1 MALSKTFFSPVLLRY
16 LTAISCVFVS
26 ACDPISLFLVPTA
39 VVVCAEVDERRL
51 GGVAS
56 DAGLRTK
63 INYVW
68 LTQEPRLI
76 DQVSLSVI
84 EGRVVLTGTV
94 ETLEL
99 KQRAVSLTH
108 KISGVKEIKDEMR
121 VGPGESFRDYSRD
134 SWITTNLKTTLL
146 FDSRIFSRNYTI
158 RSVNRTIY
166 LMGIA
171 QNQQELD
178 WVLEHAKGIS
188 GVKRVVSHVRVKPVS
203 IGSAPSSSIKE
214 TDEDAEES
222 SAAG

>member
-1 MALSKTFFSPVLLRY
+1 
-16 LTAISCVFVS
+16 
-26 ACDPISLFLVPTA
+26 
-39 VVVCAEVDERRL
+39 
-51 GGVAS
+51 
-56 DAGLRTK
+56 
-63 INYVW
+63 
-68 LTQEPRLI
+68 
-76 DQVSLSVI
+76 
-84 EGRVVLTGTV
+84 VVLTGTV
-94 ETLEL
+94 ETLTL

-108 KISGVKEIKDEMR
+108 KISGVKEVTDEMR

-146 FDSRIFSRNYTI
+146 FDSRISSRNYTI
-158 RSVNRTIY
+158 RSVNRAIY

-203 IGSAPSSSIKE
+203 VASHPPSSAVKE
-214 TDEDAEES
+214 TDEDVEES